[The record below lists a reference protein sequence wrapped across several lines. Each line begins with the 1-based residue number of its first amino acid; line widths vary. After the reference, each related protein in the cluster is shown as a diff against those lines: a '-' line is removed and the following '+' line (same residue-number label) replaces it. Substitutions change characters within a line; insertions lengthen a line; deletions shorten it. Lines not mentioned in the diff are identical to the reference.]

1 VREITYAEAL
11 VEGLREA
18 LEADPRVHLIGG
30 YFFGLSPRRAL
41 MTRLREDFPDRV
53 SDPPI
58 AELGYCGIGIG
69 AALAGLRPIVDVATA
84 SFIFQAWPQIVNEAA
99 NARYMSGGQ
108 LAVPVVFHLLHG
120 IRGGGAA
127 QHSHSPQAMLWNCP
141 GLEIVLP
148 STPADAKGLLKTA
161 VASNNPTIFVDHP
174 RLFELKGPVPEGE
187 VRIPFGRAEVKRRGR
202 DVTVVATSLMV
213 QRSLAAAEALAG
225 DGIEVEVVDPR
236 TLVPFDEAGILAS
249 VRKTGR
255 LVVADECHLRC
266 GVAAE
271 IAASV
276 AGRGFRHLVAP
287 IGRVAAA
294 DVPIPFS
301 PALERFVEPTQRKI
315 EAAVREVLGRR
326 PSRRK
331 AARRARPAR
340 RTRRRSAR

>member
-1 VREITYAEAL
+1 MREITYAEAL
-11 VEGLREA
+11 IEGLREA
-18 LEADPRVHLIGG
+18 LGADPRVHLIGG

-108 LAVPVVFHLLHG
+108 LSVPVVFHLLHG

-148 STPADAKGLLKTA
+148 SSPADVKGLLKTA
-161 VASNNPTIFVDHP
+161 VASNNPTVFVDHA
-174 RLFELKGPVPEGE
+174 RLFEVKGPVPDGDF
-187 VRIPFGRAEVKRRGR
+187 RIPFGQAEIKRPGRG
-202 DVTVVATSLMV
+202 VTVVATSLMV
-213 QRSLAAAEALAG
+213 QRSLAAAEALARE
-225 DGIEVEVVDPR
+225 GIDVEVVDPR
-236 TLVPFDEAGILAS
+236 TLVPLDEAAILTS

-255 LVVADECHLRC
+255 LVVVDECHLRC

-271 IAASV
+271 IAA
-276 AGRGFRHLVAP
+276 LVAQHGFGHLRAP
-287 IGRVAAA
+287 IARVTAA

-301 PALERFVEPTQRKI
+301 PALERFIEPTQEKI
-315 EAAVREVLGRR
+315 EAAVREVLGARR
-326 PSRRK
+326 SRGRP
-331 AARRARPAR
+331 ARRARPAKRPR
-340 RTRRRSAR
+340 RGGAR